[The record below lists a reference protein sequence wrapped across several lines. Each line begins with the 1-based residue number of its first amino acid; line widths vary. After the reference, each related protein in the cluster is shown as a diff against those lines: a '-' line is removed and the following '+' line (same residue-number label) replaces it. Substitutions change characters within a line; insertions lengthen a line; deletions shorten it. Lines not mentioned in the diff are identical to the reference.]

1 MWLLL
6 LVNVRD
12 MHVLVWNSTSL
23 SLFWES
29 MNLIT

>member
-1 MWLLL
+1 
-6 LVNVRD
+6 